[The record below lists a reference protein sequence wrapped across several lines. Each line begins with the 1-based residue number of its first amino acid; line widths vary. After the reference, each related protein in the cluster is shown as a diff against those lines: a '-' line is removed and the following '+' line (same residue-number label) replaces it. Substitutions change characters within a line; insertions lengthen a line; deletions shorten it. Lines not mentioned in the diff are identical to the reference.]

1 MWTVKIQPIDK
12 FLFGC
17 YSFLKYKYEM
27 YFHQCYNGECYKGIL
42 FCMELENKIHK
53 FTCKLKNVD
62 LA

>member
-1 MWTVKIQPIDK
+1 MRTVKIQPIDK

-17 YSFLKYKYEM
+17 YSFLKCKYEM
-27 YFHQCYNGECYKGIL
+27 YFHQCYKGIL

-62 LA
+62 LAWIKI

>member
-17 YSFLKYKYEM
+17 YSFLKCKHEM